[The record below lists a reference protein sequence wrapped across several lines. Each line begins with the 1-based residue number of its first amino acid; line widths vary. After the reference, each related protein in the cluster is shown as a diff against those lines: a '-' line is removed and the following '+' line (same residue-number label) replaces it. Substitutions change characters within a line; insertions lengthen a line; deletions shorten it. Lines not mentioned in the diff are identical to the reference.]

1 MKTII
6 WIIVLALV
14 AWGIYALVDDR
25 DNTLVPE
32 EITQEE
38 NNNATTTPNS
48 AAGGIELAVREFTV
62 TGKNFTLTPSTM
74 KVNAGEKVRIT
85 FKNDSGT
92 HDLVVDGYNVRTK
105 ILQSGQSE
113 TIEFLADKTG
123 TFEYYCSVGTH
134 RQQGM
139 KGTLTVE

>member
-1 MKTII
+1 MKALI

-14 AWGIYALVDDR
+14 AWGVYALVDR
-25 DNTLVPE
+25 DDDLQPATNDSQQTV
-32 EITQEE
+32 
-38 NNNATTTPNS
+38 ATTTPDS
-48 AAGGIELAVREFTV
+48 TLDDTELAVREFTV
-62 TGKNFTLTPSTM
+62 TGRAFSFTPSTM
-74 KVNAGEKVRIT
+74 TVNKGERVRIT
-85 FKNDSGT
+85 FNNAAGT

-105 ILQSGQSE
+105 ILQGGESE
-113 TIEFLADKTG
+113 TIEFVADEAG